1 MTFPHDPAPR
11 DPASETPARRAPLR
25 GWVKGVLFVSLAL
38 NLAVAGLAIGAVLRH
53 GDMNNSPRAR
63 VDQIGGPYTAALSR
77 EDRRS
82 IWRDMRAMQGEG
94 RSSRGQIRAEF
105 DAVVDAL
112 RADPYDPAQVRAIVE
127 RQFQAGIERQ
137 QLGQSLLLA
146 RIDTMTPAER
156 LQFAD
161 RLAERLEKR
170 RDDRARDRPVTAD

>member
-1 MTFPHDPAPR
+1 MTFPHDPA
-11 DPASETPARRAPLR
+11 SEPPVRRAPLR

-38 NLAVAGLAIGAVLRH
+38 NLAVAGLALGAVLRH
-53 GDMNNSPRAR
+53 GDMTNGPRSR

-77 EDRRS
+77 EDRRG
-82 IWRDMRAMQGEG
+82 IWREMRAMHGEG
-94 RSSRGQIRAEF
+94 RPSRAQIRAEF

-127 RQFQAGIERQ
+127 RQFQAGMERQ

-146 RIDTMTPAER
+146 RIDTMTPSER
-156 LQFAD
+156 VQFAD

-170 RDDRARDRPVTAD
+170 RDDRTRDRPPASD